1 MTQTETAA
9 LAIALVAINNPSDA
23 EAAIRALHGTEVGAE
38 MLRLIVRDNLA
49 GAGDI
54 ITSALWDNL

>member
-1 MTQTETAA
+1 MTKTETAA
-9 LAIALVAINNPSDA
+9 LAIALVGISNPSDA
-23 EAAIRALHGTEVGAE
+23 EAAIRALHQTEVGAE

-54 ITSALWDNL
+54 IANALWDNL